1 MNPQFFGATSYM
13 YASVPIK
20 SQSSLHEIAALLS
33 HHLFAG
39 IPFGGENEGW
49 RDEVPAMRTE
59 RDFLG
64 WYVLLWGEDGEYEV
78 TLDEDMLPPKSSSLP
93 DIDASF
99 WLAWKLSQVPG
110 IQVVT
115 EV

>member
-1 MNPQFFGATSYM
+1 LNPQFIGATSYM
-13 YASVPIK
+13 YLSVSIQ
-20 SQSSLHEIAALLS
+20 SQSSLRETAALLS

-59 RDFLG
+59 RHFLG
-64 WYVLLWGEDGEYEV
+64 WYVVLWGEDGDYEV
-78 TLDEDMLPPKSSSLP
+78 TLQEKWLPPKSSSLP
-93 DIDASF
+93 NGDASD

-110 IQVVT
+110 IQVVS
-115 EV
+115 EA